1 MSDQQLDQLEALLA
15 KVQKNR
21 RQDEQRAG
29 QHIGHAAAA
38 AAPAMRAASPRHSEP
53 PSTSV
58 RRPAADQRR
67 PGTAEKPIPREEP
80 AAAPARRGEN
90 AVGPV
95 AAPVARREPAT
106 AAVPAAA
113 VAPVAPVNRGQPQRT
128 SHAPAAPEPIV
139 PRVIEPDPPRATNR
153 PIAQLVSKHVTAVD
167 ATFGAMLKRSL
178 SLRPH

>member
-29 QHIGHAAAA
+29 HVGHAAA
-38 AAPAMRAASPRHSEP
+38 AAPAMSAASPRHSEP

-67 PGTAEKPIPREEP
+67 PGTAEKPVAREEP
-80 AAAPARRGEN
+80 AAAPAVRRGEH

-95 AAPVARREPAT
+95 AAPVARREPAQ
-106 AAVPAAA
+106 AASVQ
-113 VAPVAPVNRGQPQRT
+113 RGQPQRT